1 MKIIARRKRGGVSL
15 LKTLAV
21 MTVMATATAP
31 ALAQHGSRALL
42 ATTSMPTTTTAT
54 TATTA
59 TTTTAAAA
67 PATATAPQQQ
77 QQLAKTAS
85 AAPMLDPTV
94 SAKMDP
100 AVAAAITGT
109 GTPDP
114 SLVPRQTGVPLS
126 FDGRA
131 RGEKRTV
138 EEVNEQAPT
147 FRMPTAGGVVEARPN
162 LAVDMSGAGGPGP
175 AAPAGA
181 GAGAAAGAAAATKPA
196 SSPPSSPQFATAA
209 DVAAAKK
216 ETSDAAAAAAALS
229 ARLPGDPTVPVAPS
243 YMAPTNPAY
252 AAGESRER
260 EREREFFIFWF

>member
-1 MKIIARRKRGGVSL
+1 MKIIARRKRVSL

-21 MTVMATATAP
+21 MAVLATAVP
-31 ALAQHGSRALL
+31 ALAREQGSRALL
-42 ATTSMPTTTTAT
+42 ATTSMPTTTTIATT
-54 TATTA
+54 TATAATA
-59 TTTTAAAA
+59 AAAA
-67 PATATAPQQQ
+67 PATAAPQ

-131 RGEKRTV
+131 RGDKRTV
-138 EEVNEQAPT
+138 DEVNEQAPT
-147 FRMPTAGGVVEARPN
+147 FRMPTASGVVEAKPN
-162 LAVDMSGAGGPGP
+162 LAVEMNGAGGPAA
-175 AAPAGA
+175 AAPA
-181 GAGAAAGAAAATKPA
+181 KP
-196 SSPPSSPQFATAA
+196 SPQFATAA

-252 AAGESRER
+252 AAGKRT
-260 EREREFFIFWF
+260 FVLFK